1 MARGVWKG
9 QVGGRNMGNI
19 TLLSVNAAY
28 GLAVLLFVFML
39 VLKRSAELARM
50 PGAPPD
56 IPVGNVQVWP
66 YRNMDL
72 IALAA
77 IVAVFY
83 LLAISNSVAVE
94 ADTGPVIT
102 AEGVLFSIGFQIFTA
117 VIVMAV
123 VLTRVNPVKWL
134 GLAWK
139 RWPLVFA
146 IAPVTVLSM
155 WALFAGLQ
163 LAGYMDLMDRLGVE
177 KVQETVTIFQKEKD
191 VMVILLMAF
200 AAGIVAPV
208 CEEIVFRGYLYPVAK
223 KFAGPWMAGLCSAL
237 VFSAAHGSMTALL
250 PLFVFGLVL
259 VALYEFTGSIWAPMA
274 VHFLFNG
281 ATVVVQLLPRLTEL
295 QQTAGQ

>member
-1 MARGVWKG
+1 MWKG
-9 QVGGRNMGNI
+9 QVGGGNMGNI

>member
-1 MARGVWKG
+1 VRKG
-9 QVGGRNMGNI
+9 QVGGGNMGNI

-28 GLAVLLFVFML
+28 GLAVLLFVLML
-39 VLKRSAELARM
+39 VWRRSSELARM
-50 PGAPPD
+50 PGAPPE
-56 IPVGNVQVWP
+56 IPVGKVQVWP

-83 LLAISNSVAVE
+83 LLAISNSMAVDAE
-94 ADTGPVIT
+94 DGPVIT
-102 AEGVLFSIGFQIFTA
+102 AGGVVFSIGFQIFT
-117 VIVMAV
+117 AV

-134 GLAWK
+134 GLAWR

-191 VMVILLMAF
+191 VMVVLLLAF
-200 AAGIVAPV
+200 AAAIVAPV
-208 CEEIVFRGYLYPVAK
+208 CEEVVFRGYLYPVAK

-237 VFSAAHGSMTALL
+237 VFSAAHGSLTALL

-281 ATVVVQLLPRLTEL
+281 ATVVVQLLPRLSEL
-295 QQTAGQ
+295 PQTVGQ